1 MNGDYK
7 LEENKEKKTVA
18 RKTTARKTKA
28 AVKKENT
35 SDASS
40 SADSNVAKKAE
51 KKTPKKR
58 VTIPKDREFVVK
70 SGTVG
75 TLVVRTRDNDIDFT
89 LENGDEIYL
98 TYEELQKVRR
108 TSKKY
113 FTNGWLIVEG
123 DDEFTPEMIYAS
135 LHVDDSYVSKY
146 QSPETL
152 DFIFDLPKSEL
163 KKEIEKVPE
172 GFKETIAN
180 RAQEL
185 ILTGDIDSLSKIN
198 TLSELL
204 DVEFDEA

>member
-1 MNGDYK
+1 M
-7 LEENKEKKTVA
+7 EENKEKKTVA

-28 AVKKENT
+28 TVKKENT

-40 SADSNVAKKAE
+40 SVDSNVAKKAE
-51 KKTPKKR
+51 KKTTPKKR
-58 VTIPKDREFVVK
+58 VTIPKNREFVVK

-163 KKEIEKVPE
+163 KKEIGKVQE